1 MRKNKIISLFLVFTF
16 ILAIFSPV
24 FAKQDPNL
32 EITITNFNEPIVN
45 KKPSFDYDVDFDGTL
60 CDYVDAFDFVYLF
73 EFDYEYE
80 QILNYMNNISDF
92 DEINYLLS
100 NSSKVSY
107 NPNNNLGIRDPGSEP
122 ITKYRPNK
130 SYLAIF
136 YGYLYNEEI
145 DLLPQSIQLLAS
157 PDSTPIVPLITASV
171 NGKESNVVSIFDSSF
186 YSVEKRDTKHGSHTP
201 ELNFAVLA
209 LYEPTIPME
218 NCKAT
223 VNWTNAGKNIPDS
236 LILKLMNGSTVVKEQ
251 TITKE
256 DAVNDGVWEYDF
268 GEYPTLDEDGNKITY
283 TLSYEEA
290 NEGDLR
296 LFNTTVDGFTIT
308 NTFEEPIIKSNI
320 KMRSIVDR
328 EINNVKYKIN
338 YTASIKKYSGNADVT
353 ITTTLPF
360 SIDENK
366 SDLDN
371 GIYNPKDQ
379 SITWKETIEDIDSIY
394 DYSATKNVDL
404 YATAVLPYAIEAKTV
419 GEIQLT
425 AVEGFSE
432 SVDAID
438 SIETGTGNPKTGD
451 VILQKYLSIGLIGI
465 MAVLIVISIKRKYST
480 RKSKIQ
486 Y

>member
-1 MRKNKIISLFLVFTF
+1 MRKNKIISLFLIFTF
-16 ILAIFSPV
+16 LLAIFSPV
-24 FAKQDPNL
+24 FAQGAPNL

-60 CDYVDAFDFVYLF
+60 CNYIYNFDFVYLF

-80 QILNYMNNISDF
+80 LILNYMNNISDF
-92 DEINYLLS
+92 DGINYLIS
-100 NSSKVSY
+100 KSSKVSY
-107 NPNNNLGIRDPGSEP
+107 NPNNNFGIRDPESEP

-136 YGYLYNEEI
+136 CGYLYNEEI
-145 DLLPQSIQLLAS
+145 ELSPHKS

-186 YSVEKRDTKHGSHTP
+186 YSGRKKDAKQGAP
-201 ELNFAVLA
+201 EFNFAVLA